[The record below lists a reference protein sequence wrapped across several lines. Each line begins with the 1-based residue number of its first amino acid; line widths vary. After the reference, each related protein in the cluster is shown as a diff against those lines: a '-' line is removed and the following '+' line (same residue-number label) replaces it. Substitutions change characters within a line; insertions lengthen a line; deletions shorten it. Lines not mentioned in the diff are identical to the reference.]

1 MTQRGTSFKYSL
13 KFLVVCAS
21 IPYYRLHTYIVT
33 SNPSLISV
41 AVGLVHIIISYKMH
55 SNSMQYYLSHIGDIL
70 SKDYHEYV
78 IRKRTKRGMLQSQCM
93 VRTSIQS

>member
-21 IPYYRLHTYIVT
+21 NPYRLHTYIVT
-33 SNPSLISV
+33 SNPNLISV

-55 SNSMQYYLSHIGDIL
+55 SNSMQYYLSRIGDNF

-78 IRKRTKRGMLQSQCM
+78 IRKRTKRGMLQSQYT